1 MTEPVN
7 DTEGGPSVQVVC
19 FVIDGALYALDI
31 MRIKE
36 IIRPVPI
43 TRVPMAPS
51 FVEGIVELR
60 GAFLPL
66 IDLRRRFGMEPRA
79 VGPGGDHSKYVIVG
93 LEGRI
98 VGLAVDDVADRRQ
111 IAESEI
117 RPPPPLGMARHFFAG
132 VVKSE
137 GEVVMVLDLD
147 AILSD
152 AEKDQL
158 RGMES
163 AQA

>member
-1 MTEPVN
+1 MTEPV
-7 DTEGGPSVQVVC
+7 DETGGPTVQVVC
-19 FVIDGALYALDI
+19 FVVAGSIYALDI

-43 TRVPMAPS
+43 TRVPLAPS

-66 IDLRRRFGMEPRA
+66 IDLRRRFGLEPRA
-79 VGPGGDHSKYVIVG
+79 AGAGGDRSKYVIVG

-111 IAESEI
+111 IVESEI
-117 RPPPPLGMARHFFAG
+117 KPPPALGMASRFFAG
-132 VVKSE
+132 LVKSD
-137 GEVVMVLDLD
+137 GEVVMILDLD

-152 AEKDQL
+152 EEKHQL
-158 RGMES
+158 RGMEG
-163 AQA
+163 APA

>member
-1 MTEPVN
+1 MTDGGTNEA
-7 DTEGGPSVQVVC
+7 GPSVQVVC
-19 FVIDGALYALDI
+19 FVVDDSLYAVDI

-66 IDLRRRFGMEPRA
+66 IDLRRRFGLDARA
-79 VGPGGDHSKYVIVG
+79 AGSERSKYVIVG

-117 RPPPPLGMARHFFAG
+117 KPPPPLGMARRFFSG

-137 GEVVMVLDLD
+137 GEIVMVLDLD

-152 AEKDQL
+152 DEKDQL

-163 AQA
+163 APA